1 MAVLTNFPLD
11 YNDQISVI
19 EIFDGL
25 MRQWIDAANSI
36 EAAQR
41 EPIRSLPDLPDAGL
55 QGGSSDS
62 SEANIRQRD
71 E

>member
-25 MRQWIDAANSI
+25 MRQWDDAANSM
-36 EAAQR
+36 EPSLR
-41 EPIRSLPDLPDAGL
+41 EPTRSFPDLPDAGF
-55 QGGSSDS
+55 QRGSSDPS
-62 SEANIRQRD
+62 K
-71 E
+71 

>member
-25 MRQWIDAANSI
+25 MRQSDDAPNSM
-36 EAAQR
+36 EAGSHKPAS
-41 EPIRSLPDLPDAGL
+41 SLQPDLRFQRGP
-55 QGGSSDS
+55 SDPS
-62 SEANIRQRD
+62 Q
-71 E
+71 